1 MYHMFIFF
9 CLLHLAD
16 GVKRVSVMEGDS
28 VTLHINHTFN
38 DRRDYLRF
46 LEWVG
51 PQDTP
56 ILTLFLVGE
65 EADII
70 YFDDEIFRDRLQIDN
85 QTGSLTIS
93 NIRTKHSGL
102 YKFQFRFF
110 SESFNVTV
118 YACLPH
124 PTITRYSSSSSSSC
138 SVLCSVLNVS
148 AVSLSWYK
156 GNSLLSS
163 ISVSDLSFSL
173 SLHLEVEH
181 QDKNTYSCVLNNSF
195 TNRTEHLDITQLC
208 QDLIPCCGFT
218 EVVIRLVV
226 SAVVGVA
233 TVTMV
238 VYDIISIRAEEKNRR
253 TSRSVIE

>member
-9 CLLHLAD
+9 CLLHLA
-16 GVKRVSVMEGDS
+16 
-28 VTLHINHTFN
+28 
-38 DRRDYLRF
+38 
-46 LEWVG
+46 EWVG

-208 QDLIPCCGFT
+208 QEADSLLNLPLLSSDLIPCCGFT